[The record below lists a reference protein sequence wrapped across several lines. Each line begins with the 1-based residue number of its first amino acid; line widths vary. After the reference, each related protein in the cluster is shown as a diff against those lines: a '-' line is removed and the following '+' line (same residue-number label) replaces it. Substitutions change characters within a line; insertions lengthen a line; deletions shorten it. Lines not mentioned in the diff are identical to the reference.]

1 MLIRNPGQNYKLR
14 KFSLCL
20 NNNLN
25 KFRFTLIKY
34 RWIFMKRLLDLI
46 KIRNKMKQINKKKI
60 LSET

>member
-46 KIRNKMKQINKKKI
+46 KNQK
-60 LSET
+60 